1 METEAL
7 LNEKI
12 SVQQARQEFANYA
25 NNIPEPM
32 MVSVAPPKANPSVSS
47 KTKQQQHFKPGKATK
62 DKATTKCCTIS

>member
-1 METEAL
+1 
-7 LNEKI
+7 
-12 SVQQARQEFANYA
+12 
-25 NNIPEPM
+25 M